1 MSQLLK
7 YKYYD
12 TPEGQDIF
20 MKTFAASKYA
30 ALSGVT
36 LGTLDILMYSHP
48 KGFASTVGRMAWFV
62 GPLVGMAAGF
72 TVTTNAV
79 QNIRGK
85 NDKLNYFIGGA
96 VAGSIFSAWQK
107 APILAVPAAV
117 ILGVAGIVKKTSV
130 EEGWIF
136 FPDIIQAPKSII
148 SGKRDFTMVKDV
160 DELKNWTAGSK

>member
-30 ALSGVT
+30 T
-36 LGTLDILMYSHP
+36 LAGLAAGTLDVMMFSHP

-85 NDKLNYFIGGA
+85 NDMVNYFMGGV
-96 VAGSIFSAWQK
+96 VAGSILAAWQK
-107 APILAVPAAV
+107 APIIAVPAAV
-117 ILGVAGIVKKTSV
+117 IFGVAGIVKKTSV
-130 EEGWIF
+130 DEGWIF

-148 SGKRDFTMVKDV
+148 SGKRDWTMVQDIE
-160 DELKNWTAGSK
+160 ELKNWTKGSN